1 MMKNPCSAPHAINA
15 VVAPCH
21 NPVAKKT
28 IARFKYVRAFPFRFS
43 AKRYVEVIPK
53 PAAQGNMPSA
63 PEFRRI
69 LRTERL
75 SEVFWKADTKQLSTS
90 YNDIH
95 TTGEF
100 HIKLN
105 HITNRCRKNHCSMI
119 VCIMVKHLIY
129 HQCHTVCYHHLF
141 KESPEDSYITIDHI
155 SIFQWLSC
163 IQSTCLHLNIL
174 RLVPPCICGKNPRNN
189 AVLQI
194 SVSAWMVPQYTSV
207 I

>member
-1 MMKNPCSAPHAINA
+1 MVSNRLHSNPKHDQYKIIHSIENIVPLCAMPDSVRNPHWEQGDCRSHQSCNM
-15 VVAPCH
+15 
-21 NPVAKKT
+21 
-28 IARFKYVRAFPFRFS
+28 FS
-43 AKRYVEVIPK
+43 AMLSSILVPFLNQSGYRYRIENICLEPR
-53 PAAQGNMPSA
+53 AECNMPSA

-163 IQSTCLHLNIL
+163 IQS
-174 RLVPPCICGKNPRNN
+174 ICH
-189 AVLQI
+189 I
-194 SVSAWMVPQYTSV
+194 
-207 I
+207 

>member
-1 MMKNPCSAPHAINA
+1 
-15 VVAPCH
+15 
-21 NPVAKKT
+21 
-28 IARFKYVRAFPFRFS
+28 
-43 AKRYVEVIPK
+43 
-53 PAAQGNMPSA
+53 MPSA

-75 SEVFWKADTKQLSTS
+75 SEVFRKADTKQLSTS

-105 HITNRCRKNHCSMI
+105 HITDRCRKNHCSMI

-163 IQSTCLHLNIL
+163 IQS
-174 RLVPPCICGKNPRNN
+174 ICH
-189 AVLQI
+189 I
-194 SVSAWMVPQYTSV
+194 
-207 I
+207 

>member
-1 MMKNPCSAPHAINA
+1 MCIRDSCRSHQSCNM
-15 VVAPCH
+15 
-21 NPVAKKT
+21 
-28 IARFKYVRAFPFRFS
+28 FS
-43 AKRYVEVIPK
+43 AMLSSILVPFLNQSGYRYRIENICLEPR
-53 PAAQGNMPSA
+53 AECNMPSA

-105 HITNRCRKNHCSMI
+105 HITDRCRKNHCSMI
-119 VCIMVKHLIY
+119 VCIMVKYLIY

-141 KESPEDSYITIDHI
+141 KESPEAVSYTHLDVYKRQPTTRTFFFR
-155 SIFQWLSC
+155 IF
-163 IQSTCLHLNIL
+163 STASFTM
-174 RLVPPCICGKNPRNN
+174 VVICGTTEEMIPPS
-189 AVLQI
+189 I
-194 SVSAWMVPQYTSV
+194 SSL
-207 I
+207 